1 MKRLFESWHGSVGRP
16 VWLEW
21 RRKCTI
27 TVICPNTDVL
37 GQIAMF
43 LKPADVYSLSL
54 TCKHFKENG
63 KLIMGTMMRAQ
74 LDCVME
80 DRTEEHKPS
89 ITSKH
94 TWKHITWKHIT
105 WKHIFETYTCK
116 FKRRTFISVVIV
128 YIRLYETVLCQ

>member
-1 MKRLFESWHGSVGRP
+1 MFLIHNYILLRSYQYQVNLSDNETLVRVMIDDMEALDGLSGSSDDGNIQSQLFA
-16 VWLEW
+16 L
-21 RRKCTI
+21 
-27 TVICPNTDVL
+27 NTDVL

-80 DRTEEHKPS
+80 DRT
-89 ITSKH
+89 
-94 TWKHITWKHIT
+94 
-105 WKHIFETYTCK
+105 
-116 FKRRTFISVVIV
+116 RRFDQTGTLRSFTFT
-128 YIRLYETVLCQ
+128 LG

>member
-1 MKRLFESWHGSVGRP
+1 M
-16 VWLEW
+16 
-21 RRKCTI
+21 I
-27 TVICPNTDVL
+27 
-37 GQIAMF
+37 GQIPMF

-63 KLIMGTMMRAQ
+63 KLIMGTMMRAHQ

-94 TWKHITWKHIT
+94 T
-105 WKHIFETYTCK
+105 
-116 FKRRTFISVVIV
+116 
-128 YIRLYETVLCQ
+128 

>member
-1 MKRLFESWHGSVGRP
+1 MIDDMEALDGLSGSSDDGNIQSQLFA
-16 VWLEW
+16 L
-21 RRKCTI
+21 
-27 TVICPNTDVL
+27 NTDVL

-94 TWKHITWKHIT
+94 T
-105 WKHIFETYTCK
+105 
-116 FKRRTFISVVIV
+116 
-128 YIRLYETVLCQ
+128 